1 MQRNKRHRLRLIN
14 AGGFAEFQFSIDNHT
29 LSVIEADATM
39 VEPLEVHRLEISVAQ
54 RYSVILTAD
63 QEAGNYWIRVDMN
76 TLCFTARNPL
86 LDPAIK
92 GILTYT
98 NTSTDPEEGISTDWS
113 DARNVL
119 CQDLNSTLLVPAE
132 PESPPPADVVY
143 SLKFAFMI
151 GAYTLSR
158 AYVNES
164 VSWTVPDV
172 PTLNTAV
179 SGLRSGNQTFNTT
192 GVAPSYGFENQYI
205 ISIPENQV
213 VDLLITNMDEG
224 AHPFH
229 LHGHEFWVMATSPEQ
244 YFPWHTYGSLNTTNP
259 LRRDTVTVDAYGWAL
274 IRFRSDNPGMW
285 AFHCH
290 ITWHMEA
297 GLLVQFQT
305 RNDLMKDWTL
315 PEDVLGLCEA

>member
-1 MQRNKRHRLRLIN
+1 
-14 AGGFAEFQFSIDNHT
+14 
-29 LSVIEADATM
+29 M

-63 QEAGNYWIRVDMN
+63 REVGNYWIRVDMN

-86 LDPAIK
+86 LNPAIK
-92 GILTYT
+92 GILTYA
-98 NTSTDPEEGISTDWS
+98 NSSTDPEEGTSTDWA
-113 DARNVL
+113 DARNVM

-151 GAYTLSR
+151 GAYTLAR

-179 SGLRSGNQTFNTT
+179 SGLRSGNQTFNAT
-192 GVAPSYGFENQYI
+192 GVAPSYGFDNQYI
-205 ISIPENQV
+205 ISIPENQI

-229 LHGHEFWVMATSPEQ
+229 LHGHEFWVLATSPEQ

-259 LRRDTVTVDAYGWAL
+259 LRRDTITVDAYGWAL

-315 PEDVLGLCEA
+315 PDDVLGLCEA